1 MKYLI
6 AIDSDGTLR
15 HSDGNISD
23 KTKETI
29 KKVIDCGNIVVICTA
44 RPRYYTL
51 KISNEVG
58 INEYLISSNKICES
72 FLVNIV
78 TYSVFSDTNITL
90 RPSFF
95 VSRYI
100 ILHSFFGK

>member
-23 KTKETI
+23 KTKKII
-29 KKVIDCGNIVVICTA
+29 KKVVDCGNIVVICTA

-51 KISNEVG
+51 KISNEVVQK
-58 INEYLISSNKICES
+58 SM
-72 FLVNIV
+72 
-78 TYSVFSDTNITL
+78 ITL
-90 RPSFF
+90 IKKIFIPHIYQKRN
-95 VSRYI
+95 V
-100 ILHSFFGK
+100 K

>member
-23 KTKETI
+23 KTKKII
-29 KKVIDCGNIVVICTA
+29 KKVVDCGNIVVICTA

-51 KISNEVG
+51 KVSNEVG
-58 INEYLISSNKICES
+58 LNEYLISSNGTEIYDNVNKKI
-72 FLVNIV
+72 F
-78 TYSVFSDTNITL
+78 
-90 RPSFF
+90 
-95 VSRYI
+95 
-100 ILHSFFGK
+100 ILHFYQKRNVK